1 VGSGILI
8 ADAQRSAAQGFP
20 GALALALS
28 HLRSASYS
36 AEAAATSVTMAASTA
51 SGAGVFTASAS
62 TALAV
67 RRNTGQ
73 LGQGKRT
80 GGDGRHA
87 PPARRNVP

>member
-1 VGSGILI
+1 MRH
-8 ADAQRSAAQGFP
+8 AQQAAQGFP

-36 AEAAATSVTMAASTA
+36 CEAAATSVAMAASTA
-51 SGAGVFTASAS
+51 SGAGLLTASAS

-73 LGQGKRT
+73 LGNGRRT
-80 GGDGRHA
+80 CGGGRHA
-87 PPARRNVP
+87 PPPCRNVP